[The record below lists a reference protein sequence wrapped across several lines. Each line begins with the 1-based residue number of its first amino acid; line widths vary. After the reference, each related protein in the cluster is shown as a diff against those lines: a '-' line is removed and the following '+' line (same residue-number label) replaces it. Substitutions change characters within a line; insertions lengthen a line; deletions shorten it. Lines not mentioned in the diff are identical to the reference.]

1 MPHAQCFGSQ
11 NHRPTENAN
20 RAAILRSNRLARQK
34 SVVKNDDAK
43 AEREERPTPEPGT
56 GAGPMEVGGGAAAVV
71 ESRSARP
78 PSEGAGVGDLV
89 PLQKRIPAR
98 SWRADLLPRRAC
110 VDPQRA
116 AHIPGDVAARRA
128 PAGAAPPASSA
139 RARRSRGGAGG
150 GARGAAPGG
159 EGHGR
164 SSSCLLFP
172 GSGRPAPS
180 PAPLPSLPRIRPAPP
195 VHPLEATR
203 RARGTRLEAARRA
216 RWRKGVAVVLLGD
229 KGRTRRAGTGLGPEQ
244 RRRRGALSLVLGSSL
259 ENEGFESVTYF
270 SVRDSNVE

>member
-1 MPHAQCFGSQ
+1 
-11 NHRPTENAN
+11 
-20 RAAILRSNRLARQK
+20 
-34 SVVKNDDAK
+34 
-43 AEREERPTPEPGT
+43 
-56 GAGPMEVGGGAAAVV
+56 MEVGGGATAVV
-71 ESRSARP
+71 EPGSARP

-98 SWRADLLPRRAC
+98 SRRAALLPRRAC

-139 RARRSRGGAGG
+139 PARRSGGGAGG
-150 GARGAAPGG
+150 RAGGAAPGE

-164 SSSCLLFP
+164 RSSCLLFP

-216 RWRKGVAVVLLGD
+216 RWRKGMGVVLLGD
-229 KGRTRRAGTGLGPEQ
+229 KGRTKRAGPGWG
-244 RRRRGALSLVLGSSL
+244 RSSAAG
-259 ENEGFESVTYF
+259 EE
-270 SVRDSNVE
+270 R